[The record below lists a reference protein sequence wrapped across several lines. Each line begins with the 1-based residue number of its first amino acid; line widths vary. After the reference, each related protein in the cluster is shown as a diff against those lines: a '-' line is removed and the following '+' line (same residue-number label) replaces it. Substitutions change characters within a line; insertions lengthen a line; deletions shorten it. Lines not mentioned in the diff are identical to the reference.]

1 MLVNQH
7 HGMADESDRSGV
19 RSYTEYARARTRCPN
34 CGAHVPAVGRDSE
47 TAECPNCGA
56 RVRA

>member
-1 MLVNQH
+1 MV
-7 HGMADESDRSGV
+7 DESDRSGV